1 MLVLAALLSGC
12 GPGAATISAEPA
24 VATRPPEAA
33 VTTTRVGRETGMELQ
48 LVEAAGSGDVA
59 QIGALLEGGADV
71 NARDGQGQT
80 PVMAATYGNHVEAV
94 AALLRAGADVNV
106 RDGRLNN
113 PFLYAGAEGYLEI
126 LELANGAGADPT
138 LTNRFGGT
146 ALIPACE
153 RGHVDVVRYLLTETA
168 VDVNHVNNLGWTA
181 LLEAIVLSDGGP
193 RHQEI
198 VALLIE
204 HGADVNIADKQ
215 GVTPLRHAKQRGYR
229 EIRSLLEG
237 AGAHE

>member
-1 MLVLAALLSGC
+1 
-12 GPGAATISAEPA
+12 
-24 VATRPPEAA
+24 
-33 VTTTRVGRETGMELQ
+33 MELQ

-59 QIGALLEGGADV
+59 RIGALLEGGADV
-71 NARDGQGQT
+71 NARDDQGRT

-94 AALLRAGADVNV
+94 SALLRAGADVNV

-126 LELANGAGADPT
+126 LKLANGAGADPT

-146 ALIPACE
+146 ALIPASE
-153 RGHVDVVRYLLTETA
+153 RGHVEVVRYLLTETA

-193 RHQEI
+193 RHQEV

-229 EIRSLLEG
+229 EIQSLLEG